1 MCDSLHLNKRV
12 YLSQDLLLSPV
23 LLHFAEMFHHNRVLG
38 TQFTEVK
45 IAEKKRSCFDLI
57 VIVLSDEIEPSSLR
71 PRHGFGGRG
80 CGAESLPNQ
89 YKLYICINSDEIYD
103 IKLLCC
109 ALKKRKS
116 MHITMSGLWSC
127 RVKKKKKKY

>member
-1 MCDSLHLNKRV
+1 MCDSLHLNKQV
-12 YLSQDLLLSPV
+12 YLSQVLLLSHV
-23 LLHFAEMFHHNRVLG
+23 LLH
-38 TQFTEVK
+38 
-45 IAEKKRSCFDLI
+45 FDLI
-57 VIVLSDEIEPSSLR
+57 VIVLSDEIEPSSLC

-89 YKLYICINSDEIYD
+89 CKLYICINSDEIYD

-116 MHITMSGLWSC
+116 MHITMSGLCSC
-127 RVKKKKKKY
+127 RVKKKKEVLIGEYL

>member
-12 YLSQDLLLSPV
+12 YLSQVLLLSHV
-23 LLHFAEMFHHNRVLG
+23 LLH
-38 TQFTEVK
+38 
-45 IAEKKRSCFDLI
+45 FDLI
-57 VIVLSDEIEPSSLR
+57 VIVLSDEIEPSSLC

-109 ALKKRKS
+109 ALKK
-116 MHITMSGLWSC
+116 
-127 RVKKKKKKY
+127 KKIDAYHYDRPVELQSKEKKEVLIGEYL